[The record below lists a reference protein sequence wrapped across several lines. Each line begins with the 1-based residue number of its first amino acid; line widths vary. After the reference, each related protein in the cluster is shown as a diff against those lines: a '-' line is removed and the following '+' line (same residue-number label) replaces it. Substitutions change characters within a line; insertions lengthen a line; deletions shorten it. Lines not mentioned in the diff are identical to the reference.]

1 MSFATAAALQA
12 AVYQHL
18 VADAGVV
25 AALGTAI
32 FDEVPPGPLA
42 GPYASLGEGEVRD
55 ISDAS
60 GRLAEHRF
68 TVSIVSDEEG
78 FHAAK
83 SAAGAVTDALV
94 DAAPALTRGRIVCL
108 GFQKARARR
117 VRAGQ
122 LRRIDLTFR
131 AIVEDD

>member
-1 MSFATAAALQA
+1 MSFATAAGLQT
-12 AVYQHL
+12 AVYQL
-18 VADAGVV
+18 LAADAGVT

-32 FDEVPPGPLA
+32 FDEMPPGPID
-42 GPYASLGEGEVRD
+42 GVYASLGEGEVRD
-55 ISDAS
+55 ISDRS
-60 GRLAEHRF
+60 GGLAEHRI
-68 TVSIVSDEEG
+68 TVSVISDVEG

-83 SAAGAVTDALV
+83 VAAGAVTDALV
-94 DAAPALTRGRIVCL
+94 DAAPVLTRGRVVCL

-122 LRRIDLTFR
+122 LRRIDLTFL